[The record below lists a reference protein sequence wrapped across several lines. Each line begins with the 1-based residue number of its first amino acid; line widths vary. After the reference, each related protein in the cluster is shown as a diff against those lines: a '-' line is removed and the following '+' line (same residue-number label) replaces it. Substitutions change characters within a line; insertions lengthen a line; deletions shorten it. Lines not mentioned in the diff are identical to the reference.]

1 MVRGSA
7 PRVIEFS
14 GEQGFP
20 FYLTIAQ
27 ICQGWALAR
36 GGNPEDGIAQMRAG
50 IEGLRATGSNVVLPG
65 FFVMLASGFGQNG
78 QFAEAFE
85 CIDKSLEQ
93 SDRWG
98 ERWPEAEAYRVKAA
112 LLLAK
117 DNPDPEAAQ
126 IALESALEVARSQEA
141 KTWELRAATDL
152 ACLWRDQGKKNAAR
166 DLLAPIY
173 EWFTEGLGVP
183 VLQEAKEVLD
193 TLH

>member
-1 MVRGSA
+1 VIAFSA
-7 PRVIEFS
+7 
-14 GEQGFP
+14 EQGFP

-36 GGNPEDGIAQMRAG
+36 GGSSEDGIAQMRVG
-50 IEGLRATGSNVVLPG
+50 IEGLRATGSAVLLPG

-78 QFAEAFE
+78 QLAEAFE
-85 CIDKSLEQ
+85 FIDRSLEQ
-93 SDRWG
+93 SERWG
-98 ERWPEAEAYRVKAA
+98 ERWPEAEAYRVRAA

-117 DNPDPEAAQ
+117 DNPDPEAAEA
-126 IALESALEVARSQEA
+126 ALESALQVAHSQEA

-152 ACLWRDQGKKNAAR
+152 ARLWRDQGKTNQAR
-166 DLLAPIY
+166 DLLALTY

-183 VLQEAKEVLD
+183 ALQEAKAVLD